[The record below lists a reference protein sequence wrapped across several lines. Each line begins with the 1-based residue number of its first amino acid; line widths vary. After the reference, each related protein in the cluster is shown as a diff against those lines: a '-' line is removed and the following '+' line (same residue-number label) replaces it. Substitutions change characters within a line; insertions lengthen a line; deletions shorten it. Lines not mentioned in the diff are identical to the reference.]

1 MLKNLLINTIL
12 RKNNLRKLIL
22 INIDIFCVVF
32 SIFLAFFLNQQ
43 IINFN
48 SFTIYSLILVLIS
61 LPTYYYSGQYK
72 GLSGY
77 LGSSEIYKII
87 LRISINIFLF
97 FSIINLTILKNQ
109 EIDFYIILWFLLNFI
124 TASTKFLLRDF
135 LIYFK
140 NNKKAK
146 DKVYI
151 YGAGAAGI
159 QLAASI
165 LVEGKTEIKGF
176 LDDNKKL
183 WGRSLKGLKIYPP
196 SIF

>member
-1 MLKNLLINTIL
+1 MVSFEFYNRLNK
-12 RKNNLRKLIL
+12 
-22 INIDIFCVVF
+22 IF
-32 SIFLAFFLNQQ
+32 I
-43 IINFN
+43 
-48 SFTIYSLILVLIS
+48 
-61 LPTYYYSGQYK
+61 K
-72 GLSGY
+72 G
-77 LGSSEIYKII
+77 
-87 LRISINIFLF
+87 
-97 FSIINLTILKNQ
+97 
-109 EIDFYIILWFLLNFI
+109 
-124 TASTKFLLRDF
+124 F

-196 SIF
+196 SILEKNKIRINKIFFAISNISKSEKKKLLKKLQKSGVKIFQTPSVSDLTSGRYKIDELRPIEIGDLLGRDVAVPKKDLLAQILKTTQFV

>member
-87 LRISINIFLF
+87 LMISINIFLF

-109 EIDFYIILWFLLNFI
+109 EIDFYIILWFL
-124 TASTKFLLRDF
+124 
-135 LIYFK
+135 
-140 NNKKAK
+140 
-146 DKVYI
+146 
-151 YGAGAAGI
+151 
-159 QLAASI
+159 
-165 LVEGKTEIKGF
+165 
-176 LDDNKKL
+176 
-183 WGRSLKGLKIYPP
+183 
-196 SIF
+196 